1 MSNII
6 FQTGVAIVLY
16 ILAVG
21 FSGCSESQL
30 SVKDSTVQVYAVV
43 GSRMI
48 TEVDLEREY
57 ARRELLGLAK
67 LAEEETLEELI
78 ERAAL
83 VE

>member
-57 ARRELLGLAK
+57 ARRELLGWPNLQK
-67 LAEEETLEELI
+67 
-78 ERAAL
+78 RKSSRN
-83 VE
+83 